1 MAVYLLNYIGYQTDY
16 KGNTMIIYILR
27 HGTTEWNA
35 RHLIQGQTDIP
46 LDDFGK
52 QMAAETGLGLAEKK
66 IIFDCIYSSPLK
78 RAYETA
84 SIVNSEISK
93 AQIDGSID
101 ADASAITP
109 LKITTDDRLQELG
122 FGFMDG
128 GNVEAMTADE
138 NCPFRYFKSAPDLYE
153 QELQKIKSEG
163 NDNCPEL
170 LSELCERSKS
180 FLQEVIEP
188 LALKESE
195 AMSSDEPDSG
205 DSAEANSA
213 DSGNPKERTILLST
227 HGAQSKAL
235 LMHINGNSDLSTF
248 WGEGLLP
255 NCGIAI
261 VSLTHKDGKYIYKVL
276 NPSVVFYSNDISKN
290 APKLL

>member
-1 MAVYLLNYIGYQTDY
+1 MAVYLLNYIGYKQIT

-46 LDDFGK
+46 LDDFGQ
-52 QMAAETGLGLAEKK
+52 QMACETGLGLAEKNIK
-66 IIFDCIYSSPLK
+66 FDRIYSSPLK
-78 RAYETA
+78 RSFETA
-84 SIVNSEISK
+84 SIVNREISK
-93 AQIDGSID
+93 AQIIGNSDRNALI
-101 ADASAITP
+101 AAPAE
-109 LKITTDDRLQELG
+109 ITTDDRLKELG

-128 GNVEAMTADE
+128 GNVEEMTADE

-153 QELQKIKSEG
+153 QELKKIKSESP
-163 NDNCPEL
+163 DNRPEL

-180 FLQEVIEP
+180 FLQDVIEP
-188 LALKESE
+188 LALEESE
-195 AMSSDEPDSG
+195 AINTD
-205 DSAEANSA
+205 DSAEANST

-276 NPSVVFYSNDISKN
+276 NPSIVFYSNDISKN